1 MTVPGEART
10 RELWLDQR
18 QIIFRSR
25 PRPDVTL
32 AGVMNE
38 PGDDGWELVTD
49 SQPCTGYHGGRY
61 TFKRERTR
69 SSGFIGEAHIRTGT
83 TKPHDTSRRR
93 EPKGFLEY
101 NPQ

>member
-25 PRPDVTL
+25 ARPDITL

-38 PGDDGWELVTD
+38 LGDDGRELVTD
-49 SQPCTGYHGGRY
+49 SQPFTGYHGGCY
-61 TFKRERTR
+61 TFKREKTR
-69 SSGFIGEAHIRTGT
+69 
-83 TKPHDTSRRR
+83 
-93 EPKGFLEY
+93 
-101 NPQ
+101 